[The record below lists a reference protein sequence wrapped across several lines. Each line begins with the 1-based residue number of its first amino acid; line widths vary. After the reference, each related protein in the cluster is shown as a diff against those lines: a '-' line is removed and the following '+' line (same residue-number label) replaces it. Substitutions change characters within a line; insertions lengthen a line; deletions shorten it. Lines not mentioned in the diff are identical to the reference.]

1 NPFCRSEGTN
11 KLNSRT
17 RFVVKKQQNKSLA
30 SEHLVILCAAA
41 VASRSSMAPDWSSRP
56 AKPESFVADGGLL
69 PLLPSSR
76 RRRRESTE
84 EQQRLKE
91 FLALYGFEDVHSPRL
106 ASQWE
111 MVQPIHL
118 AAEIGDG
125 DLVRMLL
132 AAGVDRAATTSSGK
146 TPADFA
152 RAADSHGSH
161 IDVLYLLCSDVK
173 VLRARAVMMLAN
185 PKPSNTVLSI

>member
-1 NPFCRSEGTN
+1 
-11 KLNSRT
+11 
-17 RFVVKKQQNKSLA
+17 
-30 SEHLVILCAAA
+30 
-41 VASRSSMAPDWSSRP
+41 
-56 AKPESFVADGGLL
+56 
-69 PLLPSSR
+69 
-76 RRRRESTE
+76 
-84 EQQRLKE
+84 
-91 FLALYGFEDVHSPRL
+91 
-106 ASQWE
+106 